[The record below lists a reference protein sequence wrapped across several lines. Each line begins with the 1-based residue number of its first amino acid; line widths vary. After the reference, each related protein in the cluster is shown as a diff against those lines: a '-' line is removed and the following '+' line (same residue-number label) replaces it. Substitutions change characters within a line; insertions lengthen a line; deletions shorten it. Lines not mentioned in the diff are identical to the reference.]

1 MRFEITV
8 QFPDSTTRDV
18 LELDD
23 TSHRSAEAQ
32 VISRVRQL
40 EREYKKFGA
49 KISWRRAD
57 AK

>member
-1 MRFEITV
+1 MRFEITI

-23 TSHRSAEAQ
+23 QPHRSAEAQ
-32 VISRVRQL
+32 VISRVRKL

-49 KISWRRAD
+49 AITWRRAD
-57 AK
+57 EK